1 MKITNKSQRLIKVGT
16 VIILPNDTVEV
27 DSTLE
32 QYPALGDLAECGDV
46 LIIDEKAPKKYTKKE
61 TAKEETAKEETA
73 KEDE

>member
-16 VIILPNDTVEV
+16 VVILPNDTVEV

-32 QYPALGDLAECGDV
+32 QYPALIDLAECGDV
-46 LIIDEKAPKKYTKKE
+46 LIADEKDTNKYTKK
-61 TAKEETAKEETA
+61 ASV

>member
-32 QYPALGDLAECGDV
+32 QYPALADLAECGEI
-46 LIIDEKAPKKYTKKE
+46 LIVDEKEPKEYTKKS
-61 TAKEETAKEETA
+61 TA